1 MDAHGDRLELMTE
14 TSSDARLRAAIH
26 AGRRRIAAGNRPL
39 YHATWTTTRDG
50 APIVDVMIRELPII
64 HLFVPDYA
72 RVSDGAR
79 ILIGRTLAVDPTT
92 FDVVV
97 EESSISN

>member
-1 MDAHGDRLELMTE
+1 MTE
-14 TSSDARLRAAIH
+14 TSSDAKLRAAIH
-26 AGRRRIAAGNRPL
+26 ADQRRIAVGNRPL
-39 YHATWTTTRDG
+39 YHATWTTTPEG

-72 RVSDGAR
+72 GVSDGAR
-79 ILIGRTLAVDPTT
+79 ILIAQTLAVDPTS

-97 EESSISN
+97 EES

>member
-1 MDAHGDRLELMTE
+1 MTE
-14 TSSDARLRAAIH
+14 TSSDARLRAAIKVEQ
-26 AGRRRIAAGNRPL
+26 RRIAAGNRPL

-79 ILIGRTLAVDPTT
+79 ILIARTLDVDPNA
-92 FDVVV
+92 FDVAV
-97 EESSISN
+97 EGSPIST